1 MFPVGR
7 RRGAGVGE
15 WAYSE
20 GVAEDAGTPSPD
32 AAGADPRAPLGHLSR
47 LGFALRHAANVNE
60 IACSLLTDL
69 LALPGVRRVGFAL
82 SEGGGRRLRY
92 VGSESLPE
100 ESLRWCLIDAYD
112 DVPLTAVVRTGEPI
126 LGSMDELEHR
136 FRDIVA
142 HQREEGTEA
151 LAVWPMPDN
160 GKPMGGIVLFYD
172 TVQSF
177 PDTHR
182 SLLEAASR
190 RAAEAVRRVRGGASP
205 EGDDPWTSAED
216 ADDGERASVLLA
228 SDPRSV
234 GIARGFL
241 RETLAEWDVDEDP
254 IDTAQLCLSEL
265 VTNVVMHAGTTCE
278 LTIRL
283 EDETLTVVVRDLGA
297 ETDGPGDYSPVEMG
311 EDDDPL
317 QVAGRGLMLVD
328 ALADRWASE
337 HDATGTTAWFALDL
351 AGTSASSAQTG

>member
-1 MFPVGR
+1 M
-7 RRGAGVGE
+7 
-15 WAYSE
+15 
-20 GVAEDAGTPSPD
+20 AEDAGTLPN
-32 AAGADPRAPLGHLSR
+32 AAGTDPRAPLGHLSR
-47 LGFALRHAANVNE
+47 LGFALRSATGIDE
-60 IACSLLTDL
+60 IALSVLVDL

-82 SEGGGRRLRY
+82 SEGGGRRLRF
-92 VGSESLPE
+92 VDSDALAQDSLD
-100 ESLRWCLIDAYD
+100 WCLIDAYD

-126 LGSMDELEHR
+126 LGGIDELEHR
-136 FRDIVA
+136 FREVVA
-142 HQREEGTEA
+142 RQREEGTEA
-151 LAVWPMPDN
+151 LAVWPLP
-160 GKPMGGIVLFYD
+160 GPGTPVGGIVLFYD
-172 TVQSF
+172 TPQSF

-182 SLLEAASR
+182 GLLEAAAR
-190 RAAEAVRRVRGGASP
+190 RASEAVRRVREAGRD
-205 EGDDPWTSAED
+205 GDGPWTAAEE

-241 RETLAEWDVDEDP
+241 RETLAGWDVDEDP

-278 LTIRL
+278 LTLRL
-283 EDETLTVVVRDLGA
+283 DAQTLSVVVRDLGGGV
-297 ETDGPGDYSPVEMG
+297 DRPGEFTPVELG
-311 EDDDPL
+311 EDEDPL

-351 AGTSASSAQTG
+351 AGTPASSTQTG

>member
-1 MFPVGR
+1 M
-7 RRGAGVGE
+7 
-15 WAYSE
+15 
-20 GVAEDAGTPSPD
+20 AEDAGTPSPD

-136 FRDIVA
+136 FRDVVA

-151 LAVWPMPDN
+151 LAVWPMPGN
-160 GKPMGGIVLFYD
+160 GTPMGGIVLFYD
-172 TVQSF
+172 TAQSF

-182 SLLEAASR
+182 GLLEARRQSR
-190 RAAEAVRRVRGGASP
+190 AQRRVDVRPGRRRRGARERPARERPAVGRHRPRVPAR
-205 EGDDPWTSAED
+205 DP
-216 ADDGERASVLLA
+216 GR
-228 SDPRSV
+228 V
-234 GIARGFL
+234 GR
-241 RETLAEWDVDEDP
+241 
-254 IDTAQLCLSEL
+254 
-265 VTNVVMHAGTTCE
+265 
-278 LTIRL
+278 
-283 EDETLTVVVRDLGA
+283 
-297 ETDGPGDYSPVEMG
+297 
-311 EDDDPL
+311 
-317 QVAGRGLMLVD
+317 
-328 ALADRWASE
+328 
-337 HDATGTTAWFALDL
+337 
-351 AGTSASSAQTG
+351 

>member
-1 MFPVGR
+1 MFPLGR

-15 WAYSE
+15 LAYPE

-47 LGFALRHAANVNE
+47 LGFALRTATGVNE
-60 IACSLLTDL
+60 IACSILTDL

-82 SEGGGRRLRY
+82 TEGGGRRLRY
-92 VGSESLPE
+92 VGSESLTE

-112 DVPLTAVVRTGEPI
+112 DVPLTAVVRTGEPV
-126 LGSMDELEHR
+126 LGSMDELERR
-136 FRDIVA
+136 FHDVVA

-151 LAVWPMPDN
+151 LAVWPLPGN
-160 GKPMGGIVLFYD
+160 GTPMGGIVLFYD
-172 TVQSF
+172 TAQSF

-182 SLLEAASR
+182 SLLEAAAR
-190 RAAEAVRRVRGGASP
+190 RASEAVRRVRGGDSS
-205 EGDDPWTSAED
+205 EGGDAWSAADED
-216 ADDGERASVLLA
+216 DDGERASVLLA

-241 RETLAEWDVDEDP
+241 RETLAEWDVDEEP

-283 EDETLTVVVRDLGA
+283 DDDTLTVVVRDLGA
-297 ETDGPGDYSPVEMG
+297 ETDRPGDYSPVELG

-351 AGTSASSAQTG
+351 ADASSTQTG

>member
-1 MFPVGR
+1 
-7 RRGAGVGE
+7 
-15 WAYSE
+15 
-20 GVAEDAGTPSPD
+20 VAEDAGTPSPD

-47 LGFALRHAANVNE
+47 LGFALRTAAGINE
-60 IACSLLTDL
+60 IACSILTDL
-69 LALPGVRRVGFAL
+69 LALPGVHRVGFAL
-82 SEGGGRRLRY
+82 SEGGGRRLRF
-92 VGSESLPE
+92 VNSDSLSED
-100 ESLRWCLIDAYD
+100 SLRWRLIDAYD
-112 DVPLTAVVRTGEPI
+112 DVPLTAVIRTGEPV

-136 FRDIVA
+136 FRDVVA
-142 HQREEGTEA
+142 GQRDDRTESM
-151 LAVWPMPDN
+151 AVWPLPGN
-160 GKPMGGIVLFYD
+160 GTPLGGIVLFYD
-172 TVQSF
+172 TAQSF

-182 SLLEAASR
+182 GLLEAAAR
-190 RAAEAVRRVRGGASP
+190 RVAEAVRRVRGGTSP
-205 EGDDPWTSAED
+205 EGDDPWTAAED

-283 EDETLTVVVRDLGA
+283 DDDTLTVVVRDLGT
-297 ETDGPGDYSPVEMG
+297 ETDRPGDYAPVELG

-337 HDATGTTAWFALDL
+337 HDVTGTTAWFALDL
-351 AGTSASSAQTG
+351 AGAGASSTQAG

>member
-1 MFPVGR
+1 MSANGPMVK
-7 RRGAGVGE
+7 
-15 WAYSE
+15 

-32 AAGADPRAPLGHLSR
+32 AAGVDPRAPLGHLSR
-47 LGFALRHAANVNE
+47 LGFALGGADGVNE

-69 LALPGVRRVGFAL
+69 LALPGVHRVGFAL
-82 SEGGGRRLRY
+82 TEGGGRRLRFASSDSL
-92 VGSESLPE
+92 SEEALD
-100 ESLRWCLIDAYD
+100 WCLIDAYD
-112 DVPLTAVVRTGEPI
+112 DVPLTAVVRTGEPV
-126 LGSMDELEHR
+126 LGSMDQLEHR
-136 FRDIVA
+136 FRDVVA
-142 HQREEGTEA
+142 RQREDGTEA
-151 LAVWPMPDN
+151 LAVWPLPGN
-160 GKPMGGIVLFYD
+160 STPMGGIVLFYD
-172 TVQSF
+172 APQAF

-182 SLLEAASR
+182 GLLETAARS
-190 RAAEAVRRVRGGASP
+190 ASEAVRRVRGGDRSD
-205 EGDDPWTSAED
+205 GDAAWAADEE

-241 RETLAEWDVDEDP
+241 RETLAGWDVARDP

-278 LTIRL
+278 LTVRL
-283 EDETLTVVVRDLGA
+283 DDETLTVVVRDLGGAA
-297 ETDGPGDYSPVEMG
+297 ERPGDYAPVELG
-311 EDDDPL
+311 EDEDPL

-351 AGTSASSAQTG
+351 AGASASA

>member
-1 MFPVGR
+1 
-7 RRGAGVGE
+7 
-15 WAYSE
+15 
-20 GVAEDAGTPSPD
+20 
-32 AAGADPRAPLGHLSR
+32 
-47 LGFALRHAANVNE
+47 
-60 IACSLLTDL
+60 
-69 LALPGVRRVGFAL
+69 
-82 SEGGGRRLRY
+82 
-92 VGSESLPE
+92 
-100 ESLRWCLIDAYD
+100 
-112 DVPLTAVVRTGEPI
+112 
-126 LGSMDELEHR
+126 
-136 FRDIVA
+136 
-142 HQREEGTEA
+142 
-151 LAVWPMPDN
+151 
-160 GKPMGGIVLFYD
+160 
-172 TVQSF
+172 
-177 PDTHR
+177 
-182 SLLEAASR
+182 
-190 RAAEAVRRVRGGASP
+190 
-205 EGDDPWTSAED
+205 
-216 ADDGERASVLLA
+216 SVLLA

-337 HDATGTTAWFALDL
+337 HDVTGTTAWFALDL
-351 AGTSASSAQTG
+351 ADAGASGTQTG